1 MARAGLS
8 GDCRALLEALEASC
22 GRCAALEEFRAPL
35 REALAAEPGPESLG
49 ETLLALL
56 RALQA
61 EPFATRMAFVGH
73 AAERLLQVLEQLEG
87 PQDRPGW
94 RADCFMAR
102 AVHLNITCDGCG
114 VSPILGPRF
123 KCEWCADYDLCGNCY
138 PHKEALHSEQGGGQ
152 HPFRCMLKGGG
163 KGGKGWKG
171 WKGWGKGGQKGDFWA
186 AMMGMA
192 AHAAQQ
198 FSEAAKADGEESQ
211 LPSCCEGP
219 GDWCKGSGKG
229 HKGHKG
235 GKGWKGQKGCN
246 GLGGGFPGAAMQHF
260 MQHMAAHFQQQH
272 EQQQQQQQQQQQPPQ
287 QPQQSDAPKPPP
299 QQQHEERFEEQTP
312 SVPGAG
318 DVAQPVQEAEQPAQE
333 AEPSVKAAEQSVKEA
348 EQSLKEEQGQSTEA
362 KLAALRDMGI
372 GSDEVNREL
381 LAAHGG
387 DCAKVAQLLIE

>member
-1 MARAGLS
+1 M
-8 GDCRALLEALEASC
+8 
-22 GRCAALEEFRAPL
+22 
-35 REALAAEPGPESLG
+35 
-49 ETLLALL
+49 
-56 RALQA
+56 
-61 EPFATRMAFVGH
+61 V
-73 AAERLLQVLEQLEG
+73 
-87 PQDRPGW
+87 
-94 RADCFMAR
+94 R
-102 AVHLNITCDGCG
+102 AVHPNITCDGCG

-123 KCEWCADYDLCGNCY
+123 KCEWCADYDLSGNCY

-211 LPSCCEGP
+211 LPSCWEGP

-246 GLGGGFPGAAMQHF
+246 GLGGGFPGAAMQHLW
-260 MQHMAAHFQQQH
+260 QHIAAHFQQQH
-272 EQQQQQQQQQQQPPQ
+272 EQPPQ

-348 EQSLKEEQGQSTEA
+348 EQSVKEAEQSVKEVEQSMKEAEGQSTEA

-381 LAAHGG
+381 LAAHG
-387 DCAKVAQLLIE
+387 